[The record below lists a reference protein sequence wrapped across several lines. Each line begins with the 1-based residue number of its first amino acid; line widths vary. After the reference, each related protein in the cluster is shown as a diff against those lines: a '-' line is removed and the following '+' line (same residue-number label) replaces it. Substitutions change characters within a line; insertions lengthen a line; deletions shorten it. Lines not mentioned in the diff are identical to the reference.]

1 MKRLTRSTARL
12 AVAVGLMM
20 PVTACAI
27 PSGHGRAICERL
39 APRAAD
45 HGRSLLNPATPD
57 EVVLTGEPLVLGL
70 LAACK

>member
-1 MKRLTRSTARL
+1 MTRLKGLTARL
-12 AVAVGLMM
+12 AILVALML
-20 PVTACAI
+20 PVAACTT

-39 APRAAD
+39 SPRAAE

-70 LAACK
+70 LAACR